1 MLLRLCVLTTV
12 GLRVAAQDQRHS
24 TVSWIGD
31 WVSLVEDKGPVG
43 QTLLSRT
50 LSKDLGMDLG
60 YRHADM

>member
-1 MLLRLCVLTTV
+1 MLLRLCVLPTV

-24 TVSWIGD
+24 TVSWTGD

-50 LSKDLGMDLG
+50 LSKDMGMDLG